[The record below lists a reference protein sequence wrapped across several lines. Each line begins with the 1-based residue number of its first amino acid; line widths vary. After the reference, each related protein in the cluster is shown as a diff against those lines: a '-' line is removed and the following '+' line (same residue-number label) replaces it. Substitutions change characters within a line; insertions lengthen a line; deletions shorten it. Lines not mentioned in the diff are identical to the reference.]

1 MSPKIHRKQLSF
13 HKDNSR
19 IRWIFGGNRTGKTV
33 AGAVETVWFARGNH
47 PYRKITT
54 PMKGWVVSL
63 TNEVQRDVAQKEIL
77 RWLEPHW
84 IKKIVVRRG
93 EADDPK
99 NAIIDFIV
107 VRSVTGGDSVIGFK
121 VCEQG
126 RAKFQGTSLDFV
138 WFDEE
143 PPKEIFDECRMRVVD
158 TMGVMWGTMTPLSGL
173 SWVYEQIYLN
183 ERNDTGIKTF
193 FMQWE
198 DNPYLHPS
206 EIEYMKQ
213 SLTEDERESRQ
224 YGRFISQSG
233 LVYKEF
239 QEAIHVV
246 DPFLVPKEWYDMLSI
261 DPGFYAPTSCHFY
274 ARDPDGTI
282 YVIREHYESGKS
294 VEEHAKELHAI
305 ADELGWQKDAN
316 GNLKALIDSAADQ
329 KTLASEKSVSDLF
342 YRHKILVNSKVEKSK
357 WIGIEQVRACLKIR
371 PHPDKELYPNGKAGL
386 YIFKNCPNL
395 IRELKGYRFQPG
407 SDQPYKKDDHALD
420 ELRYYVM
427 SLSNQIPHKKPLPYH
442 RKGGRKRA
450 F

>member
-1 MSPKIHRKQLSF
+1 M
-13 HKDNSR
+13 
-19 IRWIFGGNRTGKTV
+19 
-33 AGAVETVWFARGNH
+33 
-47 PYRKITT
+47 
-54 PMKGWVVSL
+54 VSL

-77 RWLEPHW
+77 RWLEPSW

-206 EIEYMKQ
+206 EIEYMKN
-213 SLTEDERESRQ
+213 SLTEEERESRQ
-224 YGRFISQSG
+224 YGRFISESG

-239 QEAIHVV
+239 EEAIHVIE
-246 DPFLVPKEWYDMLSI
+246 PFDVPKEWYDTLSI

-282 YVIREHYESGKS
+282 YVIREHYQSGKS
-294 VEEHAKELHAI
+294 VEEHAKEIHAI
-305 ADELGWQKDAN
+305 ADELNWQKDAN

-357 WIGIEQVRACLKIR
+357 WIGIEAVRQALKIR
-371 PHPDKELYPNGKAGL
+371 SHPDCELYPNGKAGL

-395 IRELKGYRFQPG
+395 IREIKGYRFQPG

-427 SLSNQIPHKKPLPYH
+427 SQTQNIPNKKTLPH
-442 RKGGRKRA
+442 FRKGGRKRA

>member
-1 MSPKIHRKQLSF
+1 MKLHKKQLAF

-47 PYRKITT
+47 PYRTITS

-77 RWLEPHW
+77 RWLEPSW
-84 IKKIVVRRG
+84 IKKIVARRG

-107 VRSVTGGDSVIGFK
+107 VKSLSGGDSVIGFK

-158 TMGVMWGTMTPLSGL
+158 TMGSMWGTMTPLSGL

-213 SLTEDERESRQ
+213 SLTEEEREARQ
-224 YGRFISQSG
+224 YGRFVAKSG

-239 QEAIHVV
+239 QENIHVIT
-246 DPFLVPKEWYDMLSI
+246 PFDVPKEWYDMISI

-274 ARDPDGTI
+274 ARDPEGTV

-294 VEEHAKELHAI
+294 VEEHAREIHEI
-305 ADELGWQKDAN
+305 AKELGWEPDKS
-316 GNLKALIDSAADQ
+316 GNLHALIDSAADQ

-357 WIGIEQVRACLKIR
+357 WVGIEQVREAFKIR
-371 PHPDKELYPNGKAGL
+371 PHPDHELYPDGKAGI
-386 YIFKNCPNL
+386 YIFENCPNL
-395 IRELKGYRFQPG
+395 IRELKSYRFQPG

-420 ELRYYVM
+420 ELRYYMM
-427 SLSNQIPHKKPLPYH
+427 SVRDQKPIKTIRPRE
-442 RKGGRKRA
+442 RKGGIRRA

>member
-1 MSPKIHRKQLSF
+1 MFHRDS
-13 HKDNSR
+13 SR

-47 PYRKITT
+47 PYRNITS

-77 RWLEPHW
+77 RWLEPGW
-84 IKKIVVRRG
+84 IKKIVARRG

-99 NAIIDFIV
+99 NAILDFIV
-107 VRSVTGGDSVIGFK
+107 VQSVAGGESVIAFK

-158 TMGVMWGTMTPLSGL
+158 TMGAMWGTMTPLSGL
-173 SWVYEQIYLN
+173 SWVYDQIYLN
-183 ERNDTGIKTF
+183 ERKDPGIQTF

-213 SLTEDERESRQ
+213 SLTETERESRQ
-224 YGRFISQSG
+224 YGRFVSESG

-239 QEAIHVV
+239 QEAIHVI
-246 DPFLVPKEWYDMLSI
+246 DPFDVPKEWYDMLSI

-274 ARDPDGTI
+274 AKDPEGTI

-294 VEEHAKELHAI
+294 VEEHAREIHRI
-305 ADELGWQKDAN
+305 ADELGWQKDAK
-316 GNLKALIDSAADQ
+316 GNLHSLIDSAADQ
-329 KTLASEKSVSDLF
+329 KTLASDKSVSDLF

-357 WIGIEQVRACLKIR
+357 WIGIEQVREVLKIR
-371 PHPDKELYPNGKAGL
+371 PHPDRVLYPNGKPGI
-386 YIFKNCPNL
+386 YIFKTCPNL

-427 SLSNQIPHKKPLPYH
+427 FQKPKTAPRISFPSV